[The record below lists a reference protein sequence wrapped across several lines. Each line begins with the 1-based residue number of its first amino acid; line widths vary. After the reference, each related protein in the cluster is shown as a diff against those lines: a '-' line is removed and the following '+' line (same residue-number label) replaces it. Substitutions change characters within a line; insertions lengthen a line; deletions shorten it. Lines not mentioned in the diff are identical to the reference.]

1 MQRWFAVRACF
12 ENIPA
17 GLAAGRGVW
26 LRCSSVTDFLANMR
40 PCRAS
45 PSSPPRSQ
53 SLPDLFSKHAL
64 RILAALLIFLTG
76 CSSTRRPVDKPHDA
90 EDAVNEA
97 SAPMENEH
105 ITESPTLAPP
115 PGTAASPVNPTAIRP
130 AAGGWVPLKR
140 WSAENNIGPVQQI
153 SAGPVPAFALRAPTG
168 LLIVREN
175 DLVAYW
181 NSMQFHLGFPPQLID
196 NQLVVYSLD
205 LAKNIQPLLRPLA
218 LPPNS
223 NRIIVIDP
231 GHGGSNLGTRSVFN
245 GAREKEY
252 TLDWARR
259 LAPIL
264 TTNGWRVFLTRTSDV
279 DLSLTDRV
287 MFAEARHASL
297 FVSLHFNA
305 MPSEDDEEAGVE
317 TYCVTPAGMPSTL
330 KRDFEDDAS
339 LVFPNNRFDPENLQY
354 AMQVQHSLLKITG
367 ARDHGVRRA
376 RFMTVLRGQNR
387 PAILVEGGYL
397 SNPREAKHIAE
408 PAYRQKL
415 AEAVA
420 AALVEKPP
428 ARTPATASE
437 TKTSAR
443 SVAKSNFRNGGA
455 NLPVCHDSRQGIATI
470 SEITFGKYS
479 KNNAPAH

>member
-1 MQRWFAVRACF
+1 M
-12 ENIPA
+12 
-17 GLAAGRGVW
+17 
-26 LRCSSVTDFLANMR
+26 
-40 PCRAS
+40 
-45 PSSPPRSQ
+45 
-53 SLPDLFSKHAL
+53 L
-64 RILAALLIFLTG
+64 RILAALLIILTG

-90 EDAVNEA
+90 EDAFNEPNV
-97 SAPMENEH
+97 PMENEH
-105 ITESPTLAPP
+105 ITESPALAPP
-115 PGTAASPVNPTAIRP
+115 PGTVTSPANPTAIRP
-130 AAGGWVPLKR
+130 AGGGWVPLIR
-140 WSAENNIGPVQQI
+140 WSEDNHIGPVQRI
-153 SAGPVPAFALRAPTG
+153 SAGPVPTFALRAATG
-168 LLIVREN
+168 LLILREN

-181 NSMQFHLGFPPQLID
+181 NSIQFHLGFPPQLFG
-196 NQLVVYSLD
+196 NQPYVHSLD
-205 LAKNIQPLLRPLA
+205 LAKNIQPLLRPLV

-245 GAREKEY
+245 GAHEKDY
-252 TLDWARR
+252 TLDWAKR

-264 TTNGWRVFLTRTSDV
+264 TTNGWKVFLTRTSDV

-287 MFAEARHASL
+287 MFAEARNASL

-305 MPSEDDEEAGVE
+305 MPAEDDEEAGVE
-317 TYCVTPAGMPSTL
+317 TYCVTPAGMSSTL

-354 AMQVQHSLLKITG
+354 AMQVQHSLLKMSG

-397 SNPREAKHIAE
+397 SNMREARRIAE
-408 PAYRQKL
+408 SAYRQKL

-428 ARTPATASE
+428 AHPPAPASE
-437 TKTSAR
+437 TKTSA
-443 SVAKSNFRNGGA
+443 
-455 NLPVCHDSRQGIATI
+455 
-470 SEITFGKYS
+470 
-479 KNNAPAH
+479 KNSASAP